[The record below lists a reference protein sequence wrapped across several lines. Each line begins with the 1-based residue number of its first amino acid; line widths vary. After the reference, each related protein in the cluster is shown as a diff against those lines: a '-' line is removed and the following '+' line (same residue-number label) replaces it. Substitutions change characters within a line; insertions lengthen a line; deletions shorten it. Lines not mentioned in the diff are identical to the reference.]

1 MLSLDQVT
9 IARGTRTVL
18 TGISMQLKPHQ
29 VTVLIGPN
37 GCGKSS
43 LVMAAAGLL
52 PPAAGTVRLGDLD
65 LAHMATSARAQRVAY
80 VPQRSELVAPLRVR
94 EVVAMGRYACGL
106 GTGES
111 LGRPSPA
118 NQAAVTAALS
128 AMDALPLAERRFT
141 ELSGG
146 EAQRV
151 VIARAIAGGADHLLL
166 DEPSSA
172 LDVGHRVAL
181 GCHLKRLASDG
192 RAVLVAV
199 HDLTEAFDL
208 ADEAILLHQ
217 GGILARGRPW
227 DVLTPELI
235 RKAYGVELVAGGGF
249 GYRMGTATSQDR

>member
-1 MLSLDQVT
+1 MLTLDHVT
-9 IARGTRTVL
+9 IARGARTVL
-18 TGISMQLKPHQ
+18 AGISLTLKPHQ

-37 GCGKSS
+37 GSGKSS
-43 LVMAAAGLL
+43 LVMAVAGLL
-52 PPAAGTVRLGDLD
+52 PPAAGTVRLGDQG
-65 LAHMATSARAQRVAY
+65 LARMSAAARARRVAY
-80 VPQRSELVAPLRVR
+80 VPQRSELIAPLRVR

-106 GTGES
+106 GATES

-118 NQAAVTAALS
+118 NQAAIDAALT

-181 GCHLKRLASDG
+181 GCHLKRLASEG

-208 ADEAILLHQ
+208 ADEVILLHQ

-227 DVLTPELI
+227 DVLTPDLI
-235 RKAYGVELVAGGGF
+235 RTAYGVELVAGGGF
-249 GYRMGTATSQDR
+249 GYRLLA